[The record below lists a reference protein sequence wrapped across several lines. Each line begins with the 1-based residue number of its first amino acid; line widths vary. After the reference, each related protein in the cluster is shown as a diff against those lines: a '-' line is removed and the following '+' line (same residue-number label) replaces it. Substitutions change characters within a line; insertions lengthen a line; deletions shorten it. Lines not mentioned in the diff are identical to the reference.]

1 MNQDYIKKVRAAF
14 QSAFQGL
21 SKDGPVMISAP
32 GRINILG
39 EHTDYNEGLVLP
51 AAVDKMTYLAI
62 APSGTRHCE
71 VIAYDLDDK
80 VCFNIDDDLQPKEQ
94 HWSNYVLGVV
104 NELKKAKKPVS
115 GFYCVFGGDIPIGAG
130 MSSSAA
136 LECGVIFGLDQL
148 FGLGMDRM
156 EIAYAGQAAEHHFV
170 GVKCGIMDQFANMFG
185 KQHNAIEL
193 DCKTMEFKYHPSSFD
208 NVSLVLFDTCVH
220 HSLGDSEYN
229 VRRKACE
236 TGVKALQQVFPE
248 INSLRDASLD
258 QLEQVSAAISPEVLK
273 RCAYVIK
280 EIQRV
285 GNAAKALEQGKFI
298 TLGEIMYTTHAGLS
312 QEYEVSCEE
321 LDFLV
326 SETTKYPEVLGAR
339 MMGGG
344 FGGCTLNLIRDG
356 HPENMVE
363 QINQNFKR
371 KFGHGMK
378 VYPVNIADGT
388 SVISPEWQR

>member
-1 MNQDYIKKVRAAF
+1 MNQDYIEKIRAAF
-14 QSAFQGL
+14 QSAFQGQ

-71 VIAYDLDDK
+71 VIANDLDDK
-80 VCFNIDDDLQPKEQ
+80 VCFNIDDDLKPQEQ

-104 NELKKAKKPVS
+104 DELKKAKKPLS
-115 GFYCVFGGDIPIGAG
+115 GFHCVFGGDIPIGAG

-136 LECGVIFGLDQL
+136 LECGVIFGLDHI

-208 NVSLVLFDTCVH
+208 KVSLLLFDSCVH

-229 VRRKACE
+229 IRRKECE
-236 TGVKALQQVFPE
+236 TGVNALQQVYPE

-258 QLEQVSAAISPEVLK
+258 QLEHVSAGLPGKVFQ
-273 RCAYVIK
+273 RCAYIIN
-280 EIQRV
+280 ENHRV
-285 GNAAKALEQGKFI
+285 RQAAGALERGEF
-298 TLGEIMYTTHAGLS
+298 TALGQIMYATHKGLS
-312 QEYEVSCEE
+312 RDYEVSCEE

-326 SETTKYPEVLGAR
+326 SESEKYPEILGAR

-344 FGGCTLNLIRDG
+344 FGGCTLNLVRDG

-363 QINQNFKR
+363 QINRNFEDR
-371 KFGHGMK
+371 FGHGIK
-378 VYPVNIADGT
+378 LYPVDIANGT
-388 SVISPEWQR
+388 SVIAL